1 MSRLLALAALG
12 LGVVVTT
19 TACGGSA
26 SPSQAASSALSRV
39 QSAAAAA
46 SSAAAAAGGDSS
58 SPAPAAG
65 GAVDCSAI
73 TKDDLAKFLVY
84 TQILAQIRTPDTVA
98 AIKSKSITDYTP
110 ESFAAILAKLQVLA
124 GHPAAG
130 MGDPGA
136 ALDFYA
142 KANDSAKALLDSASV
157 TQAQLDAYQAQV
169 GGVASILSKQVAI
182 NAAIG
187 ESCPRI
193 G

>member
-1 MSRLLALAALG
+1 MSRLLALAALS

-26 SPSQAASSALSRV
+26 SPSQAASSVLSRA

-58 SPAPAAG
+58 SPAPAG
-65 GAVDCSAI
+65 GAVDCSAL

-84 TQILAQIRTPDTVA
+84 TQILAQIRTPDTLT
-98 AIKSKSITDYTP
+98 AIKEKSITDYTP

-142 KANDSAKALLDSASV
+142 KANDSVKALLDSASV

-169 GGVASILSKQVAI
+169 GGVSSILGKQVAI

-187 ESCPRI
+187 ESCPKI
-193 G
+193 S

>member
-12 LGVVVTT
+12 LGVIVST

-26 SPSQAASSALSRV
+26 SPSQAASSVLSRA

-58 SPAPAAG
+58 SPAAAG

-84 TQILAQIRTPDTVA
+84 TQILAQISTPDTVA

-124 GHPAAG
+124 GHPAPG
-130 MGDPGA
+130 MGDPAA
-136 ALDFYA
+136 ALEFYG

-169 GGVASILSKQVAI
+169 GGVASILGKQVAI

-187 ESCPRI
+187 ENCPKI
-193 G
+193 S

>member
-58 SPAPAAG
+58 SPAPAG

-84 TQILAQIRTPDTVA
+84 TQILAQIRTPDTLT
-98 AIKSKSITDYTP
+98 AIKEKSITDYTP

-187 ESCPRI
+187 ESCPKI

>member
-1 MSRLLALAALG
+1 MTRVLAVAAIG
-12 LGVVVTT
+12 LGVVITT

-26 SPSQAASSALSRV
+26 SPSQAASSVLSRA

-58 SPAPAAG
+58 SPAAAG

-98 AIKSKSITDYTP
+98 AIKSKTITDYTP

-130 MGDPGA
+130 MGDPAA
-136 ALDFYA
+136 ALEFYS

-187 ESCPRI
+187 ESCPKI
-193 G
+193 S

>member
-1 MSRLLALAALG
+1 MRGMYRARGRPAREC
-12 LGVVVTT
+12 VPH
-19 TACGGSA
+19 ACRHGRQRPG
-26 SPSQAASSALSRV
+26 Q
-39 QSAAAAA
+39 Q
-46 SSAAAAAGGDSS
+46 
-58 SPAPAAG
+58 
-65 GAVDCSAI
+65 
-73 TKDDLAKFLVY
+73 
-84 TQILAQIRTPDTVA
+84 
-98 AIKSKSITDYTP
+98 
-110 ESFAAILAKLQVLA
+110 
-124 GHPAAG
+124 
-130 MGDPGA
+130 GDPGA